1 MFRLQRI
8 LLPVDFSERCHQ
20 AIRYALPPLAKHFGC
35 EIIVCHVLTPFL
47 EFGSP
52 ELGISLSG
60 EYMVERRKTA
70 KAQLEAFLADEL
82 REFKVTRVLLEGDPA
97 RKIVE
102 QAQSAGCD
110 LILLP
115 THGYGPF
122 RRMLLG
128 SVTSKVLHDAEC
140 PVWTGTHFQPKSPTE
155 PIQLSHILC
164 AIDLG
169 PHSSRTLDWASQL
182 TIEFNAKLT
191 LVHVI
196 TALNPRTEDYYF
208 APEWR
213 KYLIDRA
220 RTDLEALQQAAGSK
234 AEVELEMGDVAQA
247 VCAAAELNQAEL
259 IVVGRGS
266 IVSTLGRF
274 RTHAYTIIRESPCPV
289 VSV

>member
-1 MFRLQRI
+1 MFQLKKI
-8 LLPVDFSERCHQ
+8 LLPVDFSERCHE
-20 AIRYALPPLAKHFGC
+20 AILYALPPLAKQFGC
-35 EIIVCHVLTPFL
+35 EIFVCHVLTPFL
-47 EFGSP
+47 EFGSS

-60 EYMVERRKTA
+60 EYMVERRKEA
-70 KAQLEAFLADEL
+70 MKQLEAFLADEL
-82 REFKVTRVLLEGDPA
+82 RPFKVIRVLLEGDPA

-102 QAQSAGCD
+102 QAHSTGCD
-110 LILLP
+110 LILMP

-140 PVWTGTHFQPKSPTE
+140 PVWTGAHFQSESPTE
-155 PIQLSHILC
+155 ALQLCRILC

-169 PHSSRTLDWASQL
+169 PHSTQTLGWASQL
-182 TIEFNAKLT
+182 AAEFNAKLN

-213 KYLIDRA
+213 KYLIEQARA
-220 RTDLEALQQAAGSK
+220 DLNSLQQAAGTK
-234 AEVELEMGDVAQA
+234 LEVELEMGDVAQA
-247 VCAAAELNQAEL
+247 VCEAAKLNQADL

-274 RTHAYTIIRESPCPV
+274 RTHTYTIIRDSPCPV

>member
-1 MFRLQRI
+1 MFQLKKI
-8 LLPVDFSERCHQ
+8 LLPVDFSERCHE
-20 AIRYALPPLAKHFGC
+20 AIRYALPPLAKHFSC
-35 EIIVCHVLTPFL
+35 EIIVCHVLPPFL
-47 EFGSP
+47 EFGSS

-60 EYMVERRKTA
+60 EYMVERRKEA
-70 KAQLEAFLADEL
+70 RKQLEAFLADEL
-82 REFKVTRVLLEGDPA
+82 RDFRVTRILLEGDPA
-97 RKIVE
+97 HKIVE
-102 QAQSAGCD
+102 QAQSTGCD
-110 LILLP
+110 LILMP

-140 PVWTGTHFQPKSPTE
+140 PVWTGAHFQSKSPAE
-155 PIQLSHILC
+155 VIPLRHILC

-169 PHSSRTLDWASQL
+169 PHSMQTLDWASRL
-182 TIEFNAKLT
+182 ATEFNAKLT
-191 LVHVI
+191 LLHVI
-196 TALNPRTEDYYF
+196 TALNPRAEDYYF

-220 RTDLEALQQAAGSK
+220 RTDLNNLQQAAGTK
-234 AEVELEMGDVAQA
+234 FEVELEIGDVAQA
-247 VCAAAELNQAEL
+247 VCAAAKLIQAEL

>member
-1 MFRLQRI
+1 MFELKKI
-8 LLPVDFSERCHQ
+8 LLPVDFSERCHE
-20 AIRYALPPLAKHFGC
+20 AILYALPPLATHFGC
-35 EIIVCHVLTPFL
+35 EIIVCHVLTPVL

-60 EYMVERRKTA
+60 EYMVERRKEA
-70 KAQLEAFLADEL
+70 KEQLETFLADEL
-82 REFKVTRVLLEGDPA
+82 REFRVTRVLLEGDPA

-110 LILLP
+110 LILMP

-140 PVWTGTHFQPKSPTE
+140 PVWTGTHFQSKSPAE
-155 PIQLSHILC
+155 PIQLRHILC

-169 PHSSRTLDWASQL
+169 PHSTRTLDWASRL
-182 TIEFNAKLT
+182 ATEFKAKLT

-220 RTDLEALQQAAGSK
+220 RAEMGALQLTAGSK
-234 AEVELEMGDVAQA
+234 AEIELEMGDVAQA

-274 RTHAYTIIRESPCPV
+274 RTHTYTIIRESPCPV

>member
-1 MFRLQRI
+1 MFQLKKI
-8 LLPVDFSERCHQ
+8 LLPVDFSERCQ
-20 AIRYALPPLAKHFGC
+20 EAILYALPSLAKQFGC

-60 EYMVERRKTA
+60 EYMVERRKEA
-70 KAQLEAFLADEL
+70 NKRLEAFLAEEL

-97 RKIVE
+97 QNIVE
-102 QAQSAGCD
+102 QAQSTNCD
-110 LILLP
+110 LILMP

-140 PVWTGTHFQPKSPTE
+140 PVWTGAHFQPKSPTAAL
-155 PIQLSHILC
+155 QLGRILC

-169 PHSSRTLDWASQL
+169 PHSKPTLDWASRL
-182 TIEFNAKLT
+182 AAEFNAKLT
-191 LVHVI
+191 LIHVI

-213 KYLIDRA
+213 KYLIEQA
-220 RTDLEALQQAAGSK
+220 RTDLRTLQQTAGTK
-234 AEVELEMGDVAQA
+234 LEVELEVGDVAQA
-247 VCAAAELNQAEL
+247 VCAAAKLNQADL
-259 IVVGRGS
+259 VVVGRGS

-274 RTHAYTIIRESPCPV
+274 RTHTYTIIRDSPCPV